1 MTKLFAQLLSVVA
14 VAVVTAGHAFAT
26 PVLDQSN
33 TAINAGFCASSCNW
47 QQTITAGMTGKL
59 TGVALYGNG
68 TATVRIGQAAG
79 FNAGNWAGTVVGAT
93 VNQNNIIDLSSFN
106 IFVTA
111 GQSFV
116 VDYLNGSGGLSGT
129 FGTPHGML
137 YLNGSSFGTDWALG
151 YRTYVDTDAASAV
164 PEPASLG
171 LFGLGL
177 LGFAMSR
184 RRKQ

>member
-1 MTKLFAQLLSVVA
+1 MSKFFEQFLSVVA
-14 VAVVTAGHAFAT
+14 FAILTAGHAFAT

-33 TAINAGFCASSCNW
+33 PATNASYCNCNW

-68 TATVRIGQAAG
+68 STTVRIGLAPG
-79 FNAGNWAGTVVGAT
+79 YNANNWAGTVVGAT
-93 VNQNNIIDLSSFN
+93 VNQDNIIDLSSFN

-116 VDYLNGSGGLSGT
+116 VDYFNGNGLLSGT
-129 FGTPHGML
+129 YGTPHGML
-137 YLNGSSFGTDWALG
+137 YLNGSSFSTNWAIG
-151 YRTYVDTDAASAV
+151 YRTYVDTAAASAV